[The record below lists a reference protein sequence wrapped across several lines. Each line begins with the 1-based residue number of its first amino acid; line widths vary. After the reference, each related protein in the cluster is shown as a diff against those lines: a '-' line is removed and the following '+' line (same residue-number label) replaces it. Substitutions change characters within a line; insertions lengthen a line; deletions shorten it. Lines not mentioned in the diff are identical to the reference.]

1 MIFIPSNV
9 NVWGKKIKNCLL
21 KCVYVLKLFASAS
34 DSTPAMSK
42 CFCHHHKKQKFAL
55 IHLMIS
61 CLRWTCHPLLNPH
74 FLFQL
79 LMKVCILM
87 DKYEISKYGFKFS
100 CVESKCHIHCFMLDW
115 RTIKAGSP
123 TVLIKPNLFL
133 CMKLFWF

>member
-1 MIFIPSNV
+1 MSMSEA
-9 NVWGKKIKNCLL
+9 KKIKNCLL

-87 DKYEISKYGFKFS
+87 DKYKISKYGFKFS
-100 CVESKCHIHCFMLDW
+100 CVESKWSHSLFYARLKNYKSRESHC
-115 RTIKAGSP
+115 S
-123 TVLIKPNLFL
+123 N
-133 CMKLFWF
+133 